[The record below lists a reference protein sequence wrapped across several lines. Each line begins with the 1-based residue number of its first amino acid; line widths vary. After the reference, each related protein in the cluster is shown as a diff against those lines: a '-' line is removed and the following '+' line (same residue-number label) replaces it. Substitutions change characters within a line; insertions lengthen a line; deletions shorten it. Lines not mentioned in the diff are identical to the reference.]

1 MQLAIGAQQMG
12 LAGTLKDI
20 VAKEGCVRRLP
31 VVSLTFLFSERDA
44 NMTSYTQSRP
54 TVPWSRPSLAHGGT
68 QGMPFVSFFSI
79 CP

>member
-12 LAGTLKDI
+12 LAGTLKEI

-44 NMTSYTQSRP
+44 N
-54 TVPWSRPSLAHGGT
+54 LNL
-68 QGMPFVSFFSI
+68 
-79 CP
+79 CL